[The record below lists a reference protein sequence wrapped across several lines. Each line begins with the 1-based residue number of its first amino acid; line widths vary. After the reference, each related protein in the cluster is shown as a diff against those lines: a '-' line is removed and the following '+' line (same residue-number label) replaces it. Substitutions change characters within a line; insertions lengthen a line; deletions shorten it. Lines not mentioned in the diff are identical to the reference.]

1 MNISF
6 DWLKEYVDIED
17 MTPQELDDL
26 LTFSGLE
33 VDSMEKVE
41 TIKGGLEHVVI
52 AQVLTCEPHPDSDHL
67 HLTTVDV
74 GGERPLNIVCGA
86 PNVAAGQKVVCAQIG
101 TKIYTSDTEYYEI
114 KKGKLRGAVS
124 EGMLC
129 AADELQLGTDHAG
142 IMVLPDDAPVGMPA
156 KEYFHVK
163 DDCLLE
169 VAITANRMDAIS
181 HIGVARDVVA
191 VRNTREG
198 KQLSIKWPE
207 VAECV
212 NASTCKCVS
221 ADASATNTITQSHNN
236 AIRVTVEE
244 PELCPRYTGITLR
257 NVKVGESPE
266 WLQNRLRTVGLR
278 PINNIVD
285 ITNFVMMEVG
295 QPLHAFDADKIGG
308 GHVVVKRLPQG
319 TKFVTLDGV
328 ERTLDARDLMI
339 CCECGNAL
347 SHECV
352 SADAPATNTI
362 TQSSNNTIQAEPMCI
377 AGVFGGQKSG
387 VSMETTN
394 VFLESAFFNPVSIRK
409 TSQRHT
415 LKTDA
420 SYRYERT
427 CDPNITEWALRRAV
441 KLIRELA
448 GGEIC
453 GQMVDLYP
461 KKIERPTV
469 EVNFRRMFDLVGQDI
484 PLEAVRTALTSL
496 DIEIANETA
505 EGMTLR
511 VPTCKADVT
520 RECDIVE
527 EIMRIYGYNNIHI
540 GTTVNSCLSYGKKPD
555 PRKLKN
561 AVSDYLTDNGFS
573 EIMNNSLTKSEYYDD
588 NPDFP
593 ADRCIPIIN
602 PLSKELNVMRQ
613 TLLYSGLEC
622 IARNINYKIHD
633 QKLYEFGKSYCVN
646 ASMCKCVSD
655 DASATDTITQS
666 HNNAITDVTKRFNET
681 EHVSIFLT
689 GNMLP
694 ESWKQ
699 KSPESDFFYLK
710 SYVMT
715 ILQRMRVNM
724 GRVEVVPS
732 QAKYFAEGLDLV
744 LRDNKKVIATLG
756 TLGRETMKKM
766 DIKQPVYYADLNW
779 TLLLKGYPTKEVQYQ
794 EVAKFPEVRR
804 DLALILKKDV
814 TFAAIEQAAM
824 QCEKKLLKSVSLF
837 DVYEGK
843 GIADGFKSYAVSFI
857 LQDKDKTLNDKQI
870 EATMTKIQKTLETQ
884 LGAKVR
890 G

>member
-6 DWLKEYVDIED
+6 DWLKEYVDLGD
-17 MTPQELDDL
+17 MTPEQLDDL

-33 VDSMEKVE
+33 VDSLEKVE
-41 TIKGGLEHVVI
+41 TVKGGLEHVVV

-129 AADELQLGTDHAG
+129 AADELQLGTGHDG

-156 KEYFHVK
+156 KEYFGVK

-191 VRNTREG
+191 VLNTREG
-198 KQLSIKWPE
+198 KQLKIKWPE
-207 VAECV
+207 VAELPETPDNPAAV
-212 NASTCKCVS
+212 
-221 ADASATNTITQSHNN
+221 
-236 AIRVTVEE
+236 RVTVEDA
-244 PELCPRYTGITLR
+244 ELCPRYTGITLR
-257 NVKVGESPE
+257 NVRVGESPE

-278 PINNIVD
+278 PINNVVD
-285 ITNFVMMEVG
+285 VTNFVMMEVG
-295 QPLHAFDADKIGG
+295 QPLHAFDADQITG
-308 GHVVVKRLPQG
+308 GHVIVKTLPQG
-319 TKFVTLDGV
+319 TKFTTLDGV

-339 CCECGNAL
+339 CCEDTQAIKQSGN
-347 SHECV
+347 
-352 SADAPATNTI
+352 
-362 TQSSNNTIQAEPMCI
+362 QSMAEPMCI
-377 AGVFGGQKSG
+377 AGVFGGLKSG
-387 VSMETTN
+387 VTMETKN

-427 CDPNITEWALRRAV
+427 CDPNITPWALRRAV
-441 KLIRELA
+441 QLIREIA

-453 GQMVDLYP
+453 GRMIDVVNSKFRKLNFEVQNSKFIIPL
-461 KKIERPTV
+461 V

-496 DIEIANETA
+496 DIEIVSETT

-527 EIMRIYGYNNIHI
+527 EIMRIYGYNNIHVDER
-540 GTTVNSCLSYGKKPD
+540 VNSCLSYGSKPN
-555 PRKLKN
+555 PRRLQN
-561 AVSDYLTDNGFS
+561 VVGDYLADNGFS
-573 EIMNNSLTKSEYYDD
+573 EIMNNSLSKSAYYAD
-588 NPDFP
+588 NADFP
-593 ADRCIPIIN
+593 ESKCVAILN

-622 IARNINYKIHD
+622 VVRNLNYRILN
-633 QKLYEFGKSYCVN
+633 QKLYEFGRSYQK
-646 ASMCKCVSD
+646 ADLSGQSDVSEL
-655 DASATDTITQS
+655 S
-666 HNNAITDVTKRFNET
+666 VTKKYTET
-681 EHVSIFLT
+681 QHLSLWMT
-689 GNMLP
+689 GEQFS
-694 ESWKQ
+694 ESWKVAHT
-699 KSPESDFFYLK
+699 PTDFFYLK
-710 SYVMT
+710 SYVMN
-715 ILQRMRVNM
+715 ILRRMRVNM
-724 GRVEVVPS
+724 TRLESRPTACRYLS
-732 QAKYFAEGLDLV
+732 QGVDLV
-744 LRDNKKVIATLG
+744 YRDSHKVLLSMGVVDKAL
-756 TLGRETMKKM
+756 LNRM
-766 DIKQPVYYADLNW
+766 DCKQPVFYADIDW
-779 TLLLKGYPTKEVQYQ
+779 DLLLRNYPKKEVTFS
-794 EVAKFPEVRR
+794 EIPRFPEVRR
-804 DLALILKKDV
+804 DLALVVEQTV
-814 TFAAIEQAAM
+814 TFEQIEQVAYAT
-824 QCEKKLLKSVSLF
+824 EKRLLQRVGLF

-843 GIADGFKSYAVSFI
+843 GIAAGMKSYAVSFI

-870 EATMTKIQKTLETQ
+870 EATMAKIQKNLETQ
-884 LGAKVR
+884 LGAKIR

>member
-6 DWLKEYVDIED
+6 DWLKEYVDLGD
-17 MTPQELDDL
+17 MTPEQLDDL

-101 TKIYTSDTEYYEI
+101 TKIYTSNSSAGGPATEYYEI

-198 KQLSIKWPE
+198 KQLKIKWPE
-207 VAECV
+207 VA
-212 NASTCKCVS
+212 
-221 ADASATNTITQSHNN
+221 ADLTPKAAGE
-236 AIRVTVEE
+236 AIKVTVEE
-244 PELCPRYTGITLR
+244 PDLCPRYTGITLR

-285 ITNFVMMEVG
+285 VTNFVMMEVG

-339 CCECGNAL
+339 CDENEG
-347 SHECV
+347 
-352 SADAPATNTI
+352 
-362 TQSSNNTIQAEPMCI
+362 MCI

-448 GGEIC
+448 GGDIC

-461 KKIERPTV
+461 NKIERPTV

-496 DIEIANETA
+496 DIEIVREDA

-573 EIMNNSLTKSEYYDD
+573 EIMNNSLTKSEYYEE

-593 ADRCIPIIN
+593 AERCIPIIN

-633 QKLYEFGKSYCVN
+633 QKLYEFGRSYV
-646 ASMCKCVSD
+646 K
-655 DASATDTITQS
+655 TDEAANQELP
-666 HNNAITDVTKRFNET
+666 VTKRFNET

-689 GNMLP
+689 GNMSP
-694 ESWKQ
+694 ESWKM
-699 KSPESDFFYLK
+699 KPAEADFFYLK
-710 SYVMT
+710 AYVMD
-715 ILQRMRVNM
+715 ILHRMRVNM
-724 GRVEVVPS
+724 GRVEMVPT
-732 QAKYFAEGLDLV
+732 QYKFFAEGLDIV
-744 LRDNKKVIATLG
+744 LKDSKKLLG
-756 TLGRETMKKM
+756 TIGRIGRETLKRM

-779 TLLLKGYPTKEVQYQ
+779 SLLLKGYPTKEVQYQ

-804 DLALILKKDV
+804 DLALILRKDV

-824 QCEKKLLKSVSLF
+824 QCEKKLLKRVSLF

-870 EATMTKIQKTLETQ
+870 ESTMAKIQKTLETQ

>member
-198 KQLSIKWPE
+198 KKLAIKWPE
-207 VAECV
+207 VQ
-212 NASTCKCVS
+212 NNL
-221 ADASATNTITQSHNN
+221 NTPSNQNN
-236 AIRVTVEE
+236 QNPIRVTVED
-244 PELCPRYTGITLR
+244 PDLCPRYTGITLR

-295 QPLHAFDADKIGG
+295 QPLHAFDADQIAG
-308 GHVVVKRLPQG
+308 GHVIVKRLPQG

-339 CCECGNAL
+339 CNEQEG
-347 SHECV
+347 
-352 SADAPATNTI
+352 
-362 TQSSNNTIQAEPMCI
+362 MCI
-377 AGVFGGQKSG
+377 AGVFGGLKSG
-387 VSMETTN
+387 VTMETTN
-394 VFLESAFFNPVSIRK
+394 VFLECAFFNPVSIRK

-441 KLIRELA
+441 KLIQELA

-453 GQMVDLYP
+453 GQMIDIYP
-461 KKIERPTV
+461 NKIERPTV
-469 EVNFRRMFDLVGQDI
+469 EVNFRRMFDLIGQDI

-496 DIEIANETA
+496 DIEIVNETA
-505 EGMTLR
+505 DGMTLR

-527 EIMRIYGYNNIHI
+527 EIMRIYGYNNI
-540 GTTVNSCLSYGKKPD
+540 TFDERLNSCLSYGRKPN
-555 PRKLKN
+555 PAKLRN
-561 AVSDYLTDNGFS
+561 AAADYLTDNGFS
-573 EIMNNSLTKSEYYDD
+573 EIMNNSLTKGEYYED
-588 NPDFP
+588 NADFP
-593 ADRCIPIIN
+593 ADRCVQIIN

-622 IARNINYKIHD
+622 VARNINYRILD
-633 QKLYEFGKSYCVN
+633 QKLYEFGRSYQKN
-646 ASMCKCVSD
+646 SEYSENSD
-655 DASATDTITQS
+655 YSEIP
-666 HNNAITDVTKRFNET
+666 VTKRFNET
-681 EHVSIFLT
+681 EHVSIFIT
-689 GNMLP
+689 GNMTP
-694 ESWKQ
+694 ESWKM
-699 KSPESDFFYLK
+699 KPAEVDFYYLK

-715 ILQRMRVNM
+715 LLQRMRVNM
-724 GRVEVVPS
+724 GRVEMVPT
-732 QAKYFAEGLDLV
+732 QYKFFAEGLDIIQ
-744 LRDNKKVIATLG
+744 RDSKKLLG
-756 TLGRETMKKM
+756 TLGRIGRETLKKM
-766 DIKQPVYYADLNW
+766 DIKQPVFYADLNW
-779 TLLLKGYPTKEVQYQ
+779 TLLLKQYPTKEVLYQ

-804 DLALILKKDV
+804 DLALVLRKDV
-814 TFAAIEQAAM
+814 TFAQVEQAAL

-843 GIADGFKSYAVSFI
+843 GITEGFKSYAVSFI

-870 EATMTKIQKTLETQ
+870 ESTMVKIQKTLETQ
-884 LGAKVR
+884 LGAKIR

>member
-198 KQLSIKWPE
+198 KNLAIKWPE
-207 VAECV
+207 VESGEWKV
-212 NASTCKCVS
+212 ESDK
-221 ADASATNTITQSHNN
+221 

-285 ITNFVMMEVG
+285 VTNFVMMEVG

-339 CCECGNAL
+339 CDENEG
-347 SHECV
+347 
-352 SADAPATNTI
+352 I
-362 TQSSNNTIQAEPMCI
+362 CI

-448 GGEIC
+448 GGDIC

-496 DIEIANETA
+496 DIEIVRETA
-505 EGMTLR
+505 EGMTLK

-573 EIMNNSLTKSEYYDD
+573 EIMNNSLTKSEYYDECYGVGSAD

-633 QKLYEFGKSYCVN
+633 QKLYEFGRSYV
-646 ASMCKCVSD
+646 K
-655 DASATDTITQS
+655 TDEAANQELP
-666 HNNAITDVTKRFNET
+666 VTKRFNET

-689 GNMLP
+689 GNMTP
-694 ESWKQ
+694 ESWKM
-699 KSPESDFFYLK
+699 KPAEADVFYLK
-710 SYVMT
+710 AYVID
-715 ILQRMRVNM
+715 ILHRMRVNM
-724 GRVEVVPS
+724 GRVEMVPT
-732 QAKYFAEGLDLV
+732 QYKFFAEGLDIV
-744 LRDNKKVIATLG
+744 LKDSKKLLG
-756 TLGRETMKKM
+756 TIGRIGRETLKRM

-779 TLLLKGYPTKEVQYQ
+779 TLLLKQYPTKEVLYQ

-824 QCEKKLLKSVSLF
+824 QCEKKLLKRVSLF

-870 EATMTKIQKTLETQ
+870 EATMAKIQKTLETQ
-884 LGAKVR
+884 LGAKIR

>member
-52 AQVLTCEPHPDSDHL
+52 ARVLTCEPHPDSDHL
-67 HLTTVDV
+67 HLTIVDV

-101 TKIYTSDTEYYEI
+101 TKIYTSNSSAGGPATEYYEI

-129 AADELQLGTDHAG
+129 AADELQLGSDHAG

-198 KQLSIKWPE
+198 KQMKIKWPE
-207 VAECV
+207 VA
-212 NASTCKCVS
+212 
-221 ADASATNTITQSHNN
+221 ADLTPKAAGEPIK
-236 AIRVTVEE
+236 VTVEE
-244 PELCPRYTGITLR
+244 PDLCPRYTGITLR

-278 PINNIVD
+278 PINNVVD
-285 ITNFVMMEVG
+285 VTNFVMMEVG

-328 ERTLDARDLMI
+328 ERTLDARDLLI
-339 CCECGNAL
+339 CNEKEG
-347 SHECV
+347 
-352 SADAPATNTI
+352 
-362 TQSSNNTIQAEPMCI
+362 MCI
-377 AGVFGGQKSG
+377 AGVFGGLKSG
-387 VSMETTN
+387 TTMETKN

-448 GGEIC
+448 GGDIC

-461 KKIERPTV
+461 NKIERPTV

-484 PLEAVRTALTSL
+484 PMEAVRTALTSL
-496 DIEIANETA
+496 DIEIVREDA

-573 EIMNNSLTKSEYYDD
+573 EIMNNSLTKSEYYDE
-588 NPDFP
+588 NADFP

-633 QKLYEFGKSYCVN
+633 QKLYEFGRSYV
-646 ASMCKCVSD
+646 K
-655 DASATDTITQS
+655 TDEAANQELP
-666 HNNAITDVTKRFNET
+666 VTKRFNET

-689 GNMLP
+689 GNMTP
-694 ESWKQ
+694 ESWKM
-699 KSPESDFFYLK
+699 KPAEADFFYLK
-710 SYVMT
+710 AYVMD
-715 ILQRMRVNM
+715 ILHRMRVNM
-724 GRVEVVPS
+724 GRVEMVPT
-732 QAKYFAEGLDLV
+732 QYKFFAEGLDIV
-744 LRDNKKVIATLG
+744 LKDSKKLLG
-756 TLGRETMKKM
+756 TIGRIGRETLKKM
-766 DIKQPVYYADLNW
+766 DIKQPVFYADLNW
-779 TLLLKGYPTKEVQYQ
+779 TLLLKGYPTKEVLYQ

-804 DLALILKKDV
+804 DLALILRKDV

-824 QCEKKLLKSVSLF
+824 QCEKKLLKRVSLF

-870 EATMTKIQKTLETQ
+870 EATMAKIQKTLETQ

>member
-6 DWLKEYVDIED
+6 DWLKQYVDIEG

-33 VDSMEKVE
+33 VDSKEKVE

-74 GGERPLNIVCGA
+74 GTGTPLNIVCGA

-142 IMVLPDDAPVGMPA
+142 IMVLPDDAPVGMSA
-156 KEYFHVK
+156 KEYFHVQ
-163 DDCLLE
+163 DDWLFE

-207 VAECV
+207 VCDCL
-212 NASTCKCVS
+212 NASMSDCMS
-221 ADASATNTITQSHNN
+221 ADASNTQTIKQSNN
-236 AIRVTVEE
+236 QAIKVTVKDAN
-244 PELCPRYTGITLR
+244 LCPRYTGITLR

-278 PINNIVD
+278 PINNVVD
-285 ITNFVMMEVG
+285 VTNFVMMEVG
-295 QPLHAFDADKIGG
+295 QPLHAFDADQITG
-308 GHVVVKRLPQG
+308 GHVIVKTLPQG

-339 CCECGNAL
+339 CNEEEG
-347 SHECV
+347 
-352 SADAPATNTI
+352 
-362 TQSSNNTIQAEPMCI
+362 MCI
-377 AGVFGGQKSG
+377 AGVFGGLKSG
-387 VSMETTN
+387 TTMETKN

-427 CDPNITEWALRRAV
+427 CDPNITVWALKRAV
-441 KLIRELA
+441 KLIQELA

-461 KKIERPTV
+461 KPIERPTV
-469 EVNFRRMFDLVGQDI
+469 EVNFRRMFDLIGQDI

-496 DIEIANETA
+496 DIEIVSETA
-505 EGMTLR
+505 EGMILK

-527 EIMRIYGYNNIHI
+527 EIMRIYGYNNIHFDERL
-540 GTTVNSCLSYGKKPD
+540 NSCLSYGKKPD

-588 NPDFP
+588 NADFDP
-593 ADRCIPIIN
+593 KRNVVILN

-622 IARNINYKIHD
+622 IARNLNYKIKD
-633 QKLYEFGKSYCVN
+633 QKLYEFGRSYCLNVLMPECLS
-646 ASMCKCVSD
+646 A
-655 DASATDTITQS
+655 DATNTQTIKQS
-666 HNNAITDVTKRFNET
+666 NNQAIVDVTKKYAET
-681 EHVSIFLT
+681 QHVSLFMT
-689 GNMLP
+689 GDLMP

-699 KSPESDFFYLK
+699 KSPEADFYYLK
-710 SYVMT
+710 AYVGN
-715 ILQRMRVNM
+715 ILSRMRVNM
-724 GRVEVVPS
+724 GRVEMVPT
-732 QAKYFAEGLDLV
+732 QYKFFAEGLDIV
-744 LRDNKKVIATLG
+744 QRDSKKLLG
-756 TLGRETMKKM
+756 TIGRIGRETLKKM

-779 TLLLKGYPTKEVQYQ
+779 TLLLKQYPTKEVLYQ

-804 DLALILKKDV
+804 DLALILRKDV
-814 TFAAIEQAAM
+814 TFAQVEQAAM
-824 QCEKKLLKSVSLF
+824 QCEKKLLKRVSLF

-870 EATMTKIQKTLETQ
+870 ESTMAKIQKTLETQ
-884 LGAKVR
+884 LGAKIR

>member
-198 KQLSIKWPE
+198 KQLKIKWPE
-207 VAECV
+207 VSECV

-221 ADASATNTITQSHNN
+221 ADAPATNTITQSHNN

-244 PELCPRYTGITLR
+244 PDLCPRYTGITLR

-278 PINNIVD
+278 PINNVVD
-285 ITNFVMMEVG
+285 VTNFVMMEVG
-295 QPLHAFDADKIGG
+295 QPLHAFDADQIAG
-308 GHVVVKRLPQG
+308 GHVIVKHLPQG

-339 CCECGNAL
+339 CNEKEG
-347 SHECV
+347 
-352 SADAPATNTI
+352 
-362 TQSSNNTIQAEPMCI
+362 MCI
-377 AGVFGGQKSG
+377 AGVFGGLKSG
-387 VSMETTN
+387 TTMETKN

-441 KLIRELA
+441 KLIQELA

-461 KKIERPTV
+461 KPIEKPVV

-496 DIEIANETA
+496 DIEIVNETA
-505 EGMTLR
+505 EGMALK
-511 VPTCKADVT
+511 VPTCKADVY

-540 GTTVNSCLSYGKKPD
+540 GETVNSCLSYGKKPD

-622 IARNINYKIHD
+622 IARNINFRILD
-633 QKLYEFGKSYCVN
+633 QKLYEFGHSYQKALTEKN
-646 ASMCKCVSD
+646 ESPEIRIDSD
-655 DASATDTITQS
+655 DSVRDLP
-666 HNNAITDVTKRFNET
+666 VTKRFNET
-681 EHVSIFLT
+681 EHVSIFMT
-689 GNMLP
+689 GNMTP
-694 ESWKQ
+694 ESWKM
-699 KSPESDFFYLK
+699 KPSETDFFYLK
-710 SYVMT
+710 AYVMD
-715 ILQRMRVNM
+715 ILHRMRVNM
-724 GRVEVVPS
+724 GRVEMVPT
-732 QAKYFAEGLDLV
+732 QYKFFAEGLDIV
-744 LRDNKKVIATLG
+744 QRDSKKLLG
-756 TLGRETMKKM
+756 TIGRIGRETLKRM

-779 TLLLKGYPTKEVQYQ
+779 TLLLKQYPTKEVLYQ

-804 DLALILKKDV
+804 DLALILRKDV
-814 TFAAIEQAAM
+814 TFAQVEQAAL
-824 QCEKKLLKSVSLF
+824 QCEKKLLKSVNLF

-857 LQDKDKTLNDKQI
+857 LQDKDKTLADKQI
-870 EATMTKIQKTLETQ
+870 EATMSKIQKTLETQ
-884 LGAKVR
+884 LGAKIR

>member
-207 VAECV
+207 APELPELP
-212 NASTCKCVS
+212 NSPE
-221 ADASATNTITQSHNN
+221 
-236 AIRVTVEE
+236 AIKVTVDE

-285 ITNFVMMEVG
+285 VTNFVMMEVG

-339 CCECGNAL
+339 CDENEG
-347 SHECV
+347 
-352 SADAPATNTI
+352 
-362 TQSSNNTIQAEPMCI
+362 MCI

-387 VSMETTN
+387 TTMETKN

-448 GGEIC
+448 GGDIC

-461 KKIERPTV
+461 NKIERPTV

-496 DIEIANETA
+496 DIEIVNETA
-505 EGMTLR
+505 EGMTLK

-573 EIMNNSLTKSEYYDD
+573 EIMNNSLTKSEYYDE

-633 QKLYEFGKSYCVN
+633 QKLYEFGRSYV
-646 ASMCKCVSD
+646 K
-655 DASATDTITQS
+655 TDEAANQELP
-666 HNNAITDVTKRFNET
+666 VTKRFNET

-689 GNMLP
+689 GNMTP
-694 ESWKQ
+694 ESWKM
-699 KSPESDFFYLK
+699 KPAEADFFYLK
-710 SYVMT
+710 AYVMD
-715 ILQRMRVNM
+715 ILHRMRVNM
-724 GRVEVVPS
+724 GRVEMVPT
-732 QAKYFAEGLDLV
+732 QYKFFAEGLDIV
-744 LRDNKKVIATLG
+744 QKDSKKLLG
-756 TLGRETMKKM
+756 TIGRIGRETLKRM

-824 QCEKKLLKSVSLF
+824 QCEKKLLKRVSLF

-843 GIADGFKSYAVSFI
+843 GIAEGFKSYAVSFI

-870 EATMTKIQKTLETQ
+870 EATMAKIQKTLETQ

>member
-198 KQLSIKWPE
+198 KQLKIKWPE
-207 VAECV
+207 VATELQP
-212 NASTCKCVS
+212 T
-221 ADASATNTITQSHNN
+221 ATGEPIK
-236 AIRVTVEE
+236 VTVEE
-244 PELCPRYTGITLR
+244 PDLCPRYTGITLR

-278 PINNIVD
+278 PINNVVD
-285 ITNFVMMEVG
+285 VTNFVMMEVG
-295 QPLHAFDADKIGG
+295 QPLHAFDADKIEG
-308 GHVVVKRLPQG
+308 GHVIVKRLPQG

-339 CCECGNAL
+339 CNENEG
-347 SHECV
+347 
-352 SADAPATNTI
+352 
-362 TQSSNNTIQAEPMCI
+362 MCI
-377 AGVFGGQKSG
+377 AGVFGGLKSG
-387 VSMETTN
+387 TTMETKN

-441 KLIRELA
+441 KLIQELA

-453 GQMVDLYP
+453 GQMVDIYP
-461 KKIERPTV
+461 KPIEKPVV

-496 DIEIANETA
+496 DIEIVNETA
-505 EGMTLR
+505 EGMTLK
-511 VPTCKADVT
+511 VPTCKADVY

-540 GTTVNSCLSYGKKPD
+540 GETVNSCLSYGKKPD

-573 EIMNNSLTKSEYYDD
+573 EIMNNSLTKSEYYEE

-622 IARNINYKIHD
+622 IARNINFRILD
-633 QKLYEFGKSYCVN
+633 QKLYEFGHSYQK
-646 ASMCKCVSD
+646 ALTEKTESPEIRIDSD
-655 DASATDTITQS
+655 DSVRDLP
-666 HNNAITDVTKRFNET
+666 VTKRFNET
-681 EHVSIFLT
+681 EHVSIFMT
-689 GNMLP
+689 GNMTP
-694 ESWKQ
+694 ESWKM
-699 KSPESDFFYLK
+699 KSAETDFFYLK
-710 SYVMT
+710 AYVMD
-715 ILQRMRVNM
+715 ILHRMRVNM
-724 GRVEVVPS
+724 GRVEMVPT
-732 QAKYFAEGLDLV
+732 QYKFFAEGLDIIQ
-744 LRDNKKVIATLG
+744 RDSKKLLG
-756 TLGRETMKKM
+756 TVGRIGRETLKKM

-779 TLLLKGYPTKEVQYQ
+779 TLLLKQYPTKEVLYQ

-804 DLALILKKDV
+804 DLALILRKDV
-814 TFAAIEQAAM
+814 TFAQVEQAAL
-824 QCEKKLLKSVSLF
+824 QCEKKLLKSVNLF

-857 LQDKDKTLNDKQI
+857 LQDKDKTLADKQI
-870 EATMTKIQKTLETQ
+870 EATMSKIQKTLETQ
-884 LGAKVR
+884 LGAKIR

>member
-163 DDCLLE
+163 DDYLLE

-198 KQLSIKWPE
+198 KQLKIKWPE
-207 VAECV
+207 VQNNL
-212 NASTCKCVS
+212 NAPSNQN
-221 ADASATNTITQSHNN
+221 AQN
-236 AIRVTVEE
+236 AIRVTVED
-244 PELCPRYTGITLR
+244 PDLCPRYTGITLR

-266 WLQNRLRTVGLR
+266 WLQNRLRSVGLR
-278 PINNIVD
+278 PINNVVD
-285 ITNFVMMEVG
+285 VTNFVMMEVG
-295 QPLHAFDADKIGG
+295 QPLHAFDADQIAG
-308 GHVVVKRLPQG
+308 GHVIVKRLPQG

-339 CCECGNAL
+339 CCECGN
-347 SHECV
+347 SGMCECG
-352 SADAPATNTI
+352 SQTNELTNSQI
-362 TQSSNNTIQAEPMCI
+362 NTLAEPMCI
-377 AGVFGGQKSG
+377 AGVFGGLKSG
-387 VSMETTN
+387 TTMETKN

-441 KLIRELA
+441 KLIQELA

-461 KKIERPTV
+461 KPIERPTV

-484 PLEAVRTALTSL
+484 PLESVRTALTSL
-496 DIEIANETA
+496 DIEIVSETA
-505 EGMTLR
+505 EGMTLK

-540 GTTVNSCLSYGKKPD
+540 GETVNSCLSYGKKPD

-573 EIMNNSLTKSEYYDD
+573 EIMNNSLTKSEYYED

-622 IARNINYKIHD
+622 IARNINFRILD
-633 QKLYEFGKSYCVN
+633 QKLYEFGHTYQKSD
-646 ASMCKCVSD
+646 VSD
-655 DASATDTITQS
+655 QS
-666 HNNAITDVTKRFNET
+666 DVSDLPVTKRFNET
-681 EHVSIFLT
+681 EHVSIFMT
-689 GNMLP
+689 GNMTP
-694 ESWKQ
+694 ESWKM
-699 KSPESDFFYLK
+699 KPAETDFFYLK
-710 SYVMT
+710 AYVMD
-715 ILQRMRVNM
+715 ILHRMRVNM
-724 GRVEVVPS
+724 GRVEMVPT
-732 QAKYFAEGLDLV
+732 QYKFFAEGLDIIQ
-744 LRDNKKVIATLG
+744 RDSKKLLG
-756 TLGRETMKKM
+756 TIGRIGRETLKKM

-779 TLLLKGYPTKEVQYQ
+779 TLLLKQYPTKEVLYQ

-804 DLALILKKDV
+804 DLALILRKNV
-814 TFAAIEQAAM
+814 TFAQVEQAAL
-824 QCEKKLLKSVSLF
+824 QCEKKLLKRVSLF

-857 LQDKDKTLNDKQI
+857 LQDKDKTLADKQI
-870 EATMTKIQKTLETQ
+870 EATMSKIQKTLETQ
-884 LGAKVR
+884 LGAKIR

>member
-156 KEYFHVK
+156 KDYFLVK

-198 KQLSIKWPE
+198 KQLKIKWPE
-207 VAECV
+207 VANFNDECGMM
-212 NASTCKCVS
+212 NEELNGAAANSS
-221 ADASATNTITQSHNN
+221 FNTPHSSLPIK
-236 AIRVTVEE
+236 VTVED
-244 PELCPRYTGITLR
+244 PDLCPRYTGITLR
-257 NVKVGESPE
+257 GVKVAESPE

-278 PINNIVD
+278 PINNVVD
-285 ITNFVMMEVG
+285 VTNFVMMEVG
-295 QPLHAFDADKIGG
+295 QPLHAFDADQIAG
-308 GHVVVKRLPQG
+308 GHVIVKRLPQG

-339 CCECGNAL
+339 CNENEG
-347 SHECV
+347 
-352 SADAPATNTI
+352 
-362 TQSSNNTIQAEPMCI
+362 MCI
-377 AGVFGGQKSG
+377 AGVFGGLKSG
-387 VSMETTN
+387 TTMETKN

-441 KLIRELA
+441 KLIQELA

-461 KKIERPTV
+461 KPIEKPVV

-496 DIEIANETA
+496 DIEIVNETA
-505 EGMTLR
+505 EGMTLK
-511 VPTCKADVT
+511 VPTCKADVY

-540 GTTVNSCLSYGKKPD
+540 GDTVNSCLSYGKKPD
-555 PRKLKN
+555 PLKLKN

-573 EIMNNSLTKSEYYDD
+573 EIMNNSLTKSEYYDE

-622 IARNINYKIHD
+622 IARNINFRILD
-633 QKLYEFGKSYCVN
+633 QKLYEYGRSYVKADLKDLN
-646 ASMCKCVSD
+646 
-655 DASATDTITQS
+655 DTKDL
-666 HNNAITDVTKRFNET
+666 NDLPVTKRFNET
-681 EHVSIFLT
+681 EHVSIFMT
-689 GNMLP
+689 GNMTP
-694 ESWKQ
+694 ESWKM
-699 KSPESDFFYLK
+699 KPAETDFFYLK
-710 SYVMT
+710 AYVMD
-715 ILQRMRVNM
+715 ILHRMRVNM
-724 GRVEVVPS
+724 GRVEMVPT
-732 QAKYFAEGLDLV
+732 QYKFFAEGLDIV
-744 LRDNKKVIATLG
+744 QRDSKKLLG
-756 TLGRETMKKM
+756 TIGRIGRETLKKM

-779 TLLLKGYPTKEVQYQ
+779 TLLLKQYPTKEVQYQ

-804 DLALILKKDV
+804 DLALILRKDV
-814 TFAAIEQAAM
+814 TFAQVEQAAQ
-824 QCEKKLLKSVSLF
+824 QCEKKLLKSVNLF

-843 GIADGFKSYAVSFI
+843 GITEGFKSYAVSFI

-870 EATMTKIQKTLETQ
+870 ESTMAKIQKTLETQ
-884 LGAKVR
+884 LGAKIR

>member
-6 DWLKEYVDIED
+6 DWLKEYVDLGD
-17 MTPQELDDL
+17 MTPEQLDDL

-198 KQLSIKWPE
+198 KKLAIKWPE
-207 VAECV
+207 VE
-212 NASTCKCVS
+212 SGEWKKES
-221 ADASATNTITQSHNN
+221 DKQIK
-236 AIRVTVEE
+236 VTVEE
-244 PELCPRYTGITLR
+244 PDLCPRYTGITLR

-285 ITNFVMMEVG
+285 VTNFVMMEVG

-339 CCECGNAL
+339 CDENEG
-347 SHECV
+347 
-352 SADAPATNTI
+352 
-362 TQSSNNTIQAEPMCI
+362 MCI

-461 KKIERPTV
+461 NKIERPTV

-496 DIEIANETA
+496 DIEIVNETA

-573 EIMNNSLTKSEYYDD
+573 EIMNNSLTKSEYYEE

-633 QKLYEFGKSYCVN
+633 QKLYEFGHSYV
-646 ASMCKCVSD
+646 K
-655 DASATDTITQS
+655 TDEAANQELP
-666 HNNAITDVTKRFNET
+666 VTKRFNET

-689 GNMLP
+689 GNMTP
-694 ESWKQ
+694 ESWKM
-699 KSPESDFFYLK
+699 KPAETDFFYLK
-710 SYVMT
+710 AYVMD
-715 ILQRMRVNM
+715 ILHRMRVNM
-724 GRVEVVPS
+724 GRVEMVPT
-732 QAKYFAEGLDLV
+732 QYKFFAEGLDIV
-744 LRDNKKVIATLG
+744 LKDSKKLLG
-756 TLGRETMKKM
+756 TIGRIGRETLKRM

-824 QCEKKLLKSVSLF
+824 QCEKKLLKRVSLF

-870 EATMTKIQKTLETQ
+870 ESTMAKIQKTLETQ

>member
-198 KQLSIKWPE
+198 KNLAIRWPE
-207 VAECV
+207 VDRGEWKEE
-212 NASTCKCVS
+212 SDK
-221 ADASATNTITQSHNN
+221 

-285 ITNFVMMEVG
+285 VTNFVMMEVG
-295 QPLHAFDADKIGG
+295 QPLHAFDADKISG

-328 ERTLDARDLMI
+328 ERSLDARDLMI
-339 CCECGNAL
+339 CDENEG
-347 SHECV
+347 
-352 SADAPATNTI
+352 
-362 TQSSNNTIQAEPMCI
+362 MCI

-448 GGEIC
+448 GGDIC

-461 KKIERPTV
+461 NKIERPTV

-496 DIEIANETA
+496 DIEIVREDA
-505 EGMTLR
+505 EGMTLK

-573 EIMNNSLTKSEYYDD
+573 EIMNNSLTKSEYYDE

-633 QKLYEFGKSYCVN
+633 QKLYEYGRSYV
-646 ASMCKCVSD
+646 K
-655 DASATDTITQS
+655 TDEAANQELP
-666 HNNAITDVTKRFNET
+666 VTKRFNET

-689 GNMLP
+689 GNMTP
-694 ESWKQ
+694 ESWKM
-699 KSPESDFFYLK
+699 KPAETDFFYLK
-710 SYVMT
+710 AYVMD
-715 ILQRMRVNM
+715 ILHRMRVNM
-724 GRVEVVPS
+724 GRVEMVPT
-732 QAKYFAEGLDLV
+732 QYKFFAEGLDIIQ
-744 LRDNKKVIATLG
+744 RDSKKLLG
-756 TLGRETMKKM
+756 TLGRIGRETLKKM
-766 DIKQPVYYADLNW
+766 DIKQPVFYADLNW
-779 TLLLKGYPTKEVQYQ
+779 TLLLKEYPTKEVLYQ

-824 QCEKKLLKSVSLF
+824 QCEKKLLKRVSLF

-843 GIADGFKSYAVSFI
+843 GIAEGFKSYAVSFI

-870 EATMTKIQKTLETQ
+870 ETTMAKIQKTLETQ

>member
-198 KQLSIKWPE
+198 KQLKIKWPE
-207 VAECV
+207 VANFNAECGMR
-212 NASTCKCVS
+212 NEELNDT
-221 ADASATNTITQSHNN
+221 ATNSSFNTPHSSLP
-236 AIRVTVEE
+236 IRVTVEE

-285 ITNFVMMEVG
+285 VTNFVMMEVG

-339 CCECGNAL
+339 CDENEG
-347 SHECV
+347 
-352 SADAPATNTI
+352 
-362 TQSSNNTIQAEPMCI
+362 MCI
-377 AGVFGGQKSG
+377 AGVFGGLKSG
-387 VSMETTN
+387 TTMETKN

-441 KLIRELA
+441 KLIQELA

-461 KKIERPTV
+461 KPIECPTV

-484 PLEAVRTALTSL
+484 PLEAVRTALSSL
-496 DIEIANETA
+496 DIEIVNETA

-633 QKLYEFGKSYCVN
+633 QKLYEFGRSYV
-646 ASMCKCVSD
+646 K
-655 DASATDTITQS
+655 TDEAANQELP
-666 HNNAITDVTKRFNET
+666 VTKRFNET

-689 GNMLP
+689 GNMTP
-694 ESWKQ
+694 ESWKM
-699 KSPESDFFYLK
+699 KPAETDVFYIK
-710 SYVMT
+710 AYVMD
-715 ILQRMRVNM
+715 ILHRMRVNM
-724 GRVEVVPS
+724 GRVEMVPT
-732 QAKYFAEGLDLV
+732 QYKFFAEGLDIV
-744 LRDNKKVIATLG
+744 LKDSKKLLG
-756 TLGRETMKKM
+756 TIGRIGRETLKRM

-824 QCEKKLLKSVSLF
+824 QCEKKLLKRVSLF

-843 GIADGFKSYAVSFI
+843 GIAEGFKSYAVSFI

-870 EATMTKIQKTLETQ
+870 EATMAKIQKTLETQ

>member
-207 VAECV
+207 APELPEFPD
-212 NASTCKCVS
+212 SPE
-221 ADASATNTITQSHNN
+221 
-236 AIRVTVEE
+236 AIKVTVEE

-278 PINNIVD
+278 PINNVVD
-285 ITNFVMMEVG
+285 VTNFVMMEVG

-339 CCECGNAL
+339 CDENEG
-347 SHECV
+347 
-352 SADAPATNTI
+352 
-362 TQSSNNTIQAEPMCI
+362 MCI

-448 GGEIC
+448 GGDIC

-496 DIEIANETA
+496 DIEIVREDA
-505 EGMTLR
+505 EGMTLK

-573 EIMNNSLTKSEYYDD
+573 EIMNNSLTKSEYYDE

-633 QKLYEFGKSYCVN
+633 QKLYEFGRSYV
-646 ASMCKCVSD
+646 K
-655 DASATDTITQS
+655 TDEAANQELP
-666 HNNAITDVTKRFNET
+666 VTKRFNET

-689 GNMLP
+689 GNMTP
-694 ESWKQ
+694 ESWKM
-699 KSPESDFFYLK
+699 KPAEADFFYLK
-710 SYVMT
+710 AYVMD
-715 ILQRMRVNM
+715 IMHRMRVNM
-724 GRVEVVPS
+724 GRVEMVPT
-732 QAKYFAEGLDLV
+732 QYKFFAEGLDIV
-744 LRDNKKVIATLG
+744 LKDSKKLLG
-756 TLGRETMKKM
+756 TIGRIGRETLKRM

-824 QCEKKLLKSVSLF
+824 QCEKKLLKRVSLF

-870 EATMTKIQKTLETQ
+870 ESTMAKIQKTLETQ

>member
-207 VAECV
+207 APELPELPD
-212 NASTCKCVS
+212 SPE
-221 ADASATNTITQSHNN
+221 

-285 ITNFVMMEVG
+285 VTNFVMMEVG

-339 CCECGNAL
+339 CDENEG
-347 SHECV
+347 
-352 SADAPATNTI
+352 
-362 TQSSNNTIQAEPMCI
+362 MCI

-448 GGEIC
+448 GGDIC

-461 KKIERPTV
+461 NKIERPTV

-496 DIEIANETA
+496 DIEIVREDA
-505 EGMTLR
+505 EGMTLK

-527 EIMRIYGYNNIHI
+527 EILRIYGYNNIHI
-540 GTTVNSCLSYGKKPD
+540 SETVNSCLSYGKKPD

-561 AVSDYLTDNGFS
+561 AVSDYPPCRR
-573 EIMNNSLTKSEYYDD
+573 NSTSC
-588 NPDFP
+588 
-593 ADRCIPIIN
+593 ARRCSTAAWSASRVTLIIRYTTR
-602 PLSKELNVMRQ
+602 SS
-613 TLLYSGLEC
+613 TS
-622 IARNINYKIHD
+622 
-633 QKLYEFGKSYCVN
+633 
-646 ASMCKCVSD
+646 
-655 DASATDTITQS
+655 SA
-666 HNNAITDVTKRFNET
+666 A
-681 EHVSIFLT
+681 
-689 GNMLP
+689 
-694 ESWKQ
+694 
-699 KSPESDFFYLK
+699 
-710 SYVMT
+710 
-715 ILQRMRVNM
+715 
-724 GRVEVVPS
+724 
-732 QAKYFAEGLDLV
+732 
-744 LRDNKKVIATLG
+744 AT
-756 TLGRETMKKM
+756 
-766 DIKQPVYYADLNW
+766 
-779 TLLLKGYPTKEVQYQ
+779 
-794 EVAKFPEVRR
+794 
-804 DLALILKKDV
+804 
-814 TFAAIEQAAM
+814 
-824 QCEKKLLKSVSLF
+824 
-837 DVYEGK
+837 
-843 GIADGFKSYAVSFI
+843 
-857 LQDKDKTLNDKQI
+857 
-870 EATMTKIQKTLETQ
+870 
-884 LGAKVR
+884 
-890 G
+890 

>member
-17 MTPQELDDL
+17 MTPQQLDDL

-198 KQLSIKWPE
+198 KNLAIKWPE
-207 VAECV
+207 VESGEWKV
-212 NASTCKCVS
+212 ESDK
-221 ADASATNTITQSHNN
+221 

-285 ITNFVMMEVG
+285 VTNFVMMEVG

-339 CCECGNAL
+339 CDENEG
-347 SHECV
+347 
-352 SADAPATNTI
+352 
-362 TQSSNNTIQAEPMCI
+362 MCI

-441 KLIRELA
+441 KLIQELA

-461 KKIERPTV
+461 KPIEKPVV

-496 DIEIANETA
+496 DIEIVNETA
-505 EGMTLR
+505 EGMTLK
-511 VPTCKADVT
+511 VPTCKADVY

-540 GTTVNSCLSYGKKPD
+540 GETVNSCLSYGKKPD
-555 PRKLKN
+555 PLKLKN

-573 EIMNNSLTKSEYYDD
+573 EIMNNSLTKSEYYDE

-633 QKLYEFGKSYCVN
+633 QKLYEFGRSYV
-646 ASMCKCVSD
+646 K
-655 DASATDTITQS
+655 TDEAANQEQP
-666 HNNAITDVTKRFNET
+666 VTKRFNET

-689 GNMLP
+689 GNMTP
-694 ESWKQ
+694 ESWKM
-699 KSPESDFFYLK
+699 KPAEADVFYLK
-710 SYVMT
+710 AYVMD
-715 ILQRMRVNM
+715 ILHRMRVNM
-724 GRVEVVPS
+724 GRVEMVPT
-732 QAKYFAEGLDLV
+732 QYRFFAEGLDIIQ
-744 LRDNKKVIATLG
+744 RDSKKLLG
-756 TLGRETMKKM
+756 TIGRIGRETLKRM

-824 QCEKKLLKSVSLF
+824 QCEKKLLKRVSLF

-870 EATMTKIQKTLETQ
+870 EATMAKIQKTLETQ
-884 LGAKVR
+884 LGAKIR

>member
-198 KQLSIKWPE
+198 KQLKIKWPE
-207 VAECV
+207 VATDLTPKAAGEPV
-212 NASTCKCVS
+212 K
-221 ADASATNTITQSHNN
+221 
-236 AIRVTVEE
+236 VTVEE

-285 ITNFVMMEVG
+285 VTNFVMMEVG

-339 CCECGNAL
+339 CDENEG
-347 SHECV
+347 
-352 SADAPATNTI
+352 
-362 TQSSNNTIQAEPMCI
+362 MCI

-448 GGEIC
+448 GGDIC

-461 KKIERPTV
+461 NKIERPTV

-496 DIEIANETA
+496 DIEIVREDA
-505 EGMTLR
+505 EGMTLK

-555 PRKLKN
+555 PRKLRN

-573 EIMNNSLTKSEYYDD
+573 EIMNNSLTKSEYYDE

-633 QKLYEFGKSYCVN
+633 QKLYEFGRSYV
-646 ASMCKCVSD
+646 K
-655 DASATDTITQS
+655 TDEAANQELP
-666 HNNAITDVTKRFNET
+666 VTKRFNET

-689 GNMLP
+689 GNMTP

-724 GRVEVVPS
+724 GRVEMVPT
-732 QAKYFAEGLDLV
+732 QYKFFAEGLDIV
-744 LRDNKKVIATLG
+744 LKDSKKLLG
-756 TLGRETMKKM
+756 TIGCIGRETLKRM
-766 DIKQPVYYADLNW
+766 DIKQPVFYADLNW

-824 QCEKKLLKSVSLF
+824 QCEKKLLKRVSLF

-870 EATMTKIQKTLETQ
+870 ESTMAKIQKTLETQ

>member
-6 DWLKEYVDIED
+6 DWLKQYVDLEGV
-17 MTPQELDDL
+17 TPQELDDL

-33 VDSMEKVE
+33 VDSKEKVE

-74 GGERPLNIVCGA
+74 GTGTPLNIVCGA

-156 KEYFHVK
+156 KEYFNVK
-163 DDCLLE
+163 DDYLFE

-207 VAECV
+207 VADLAAQPQATV
-212 NASTCKCVS
+212 DGAST
-221 ADASATNTITQSHNN
+221 
-236 AIRVTVEE
+236 AIKVTVEDAN
-244 PELCPRYTGITLR
+244 LCPRYTGITLR
-257 NVKVGESPE
+257 NVRVGESPE

-278 PINNIVD
+278 PINNVVD
-285 ITNFVMMEVG
+285 VTNFVMMEVG
-295 QPLHAFDADKIGG
+295 QPLHAFDADQITG
-308 GHVVVKRLPQG
+308 GHVIVKTLPQG

-339 CCECGNAL
+339 CCECGNSGMCECGSQTNEL
-347 SHECV
+347 TNSHI
-352 SADAPATNTI
+352 NTL
-362 TQSSNNTIQAEPMCI
+362 AEPMCI
-377 AGVFGGQKSG
+377 AGVFGGLKSG
-387 VSMETTN
+387 TTMETKN

-427 CDPNITEWALRRAV
+427 CDPNITVWALRRAV
-441 KLIRELA
+441 KLIQELA

-453 GQMVDLYP
+453 GEMVDIYP
-461 KKIERPTV
+461 TPIERPTV
-469 EVNFRRMFDLVGQDI
+469 EVNFRRMFDLIGQDI
-484 PLEAVRTALTSL
+484 PMEAVRTALTSL
-496 DIEIANETA
+496 DIEIVSETA
-505 EGMTLR
+505 EGMTLK

-540 GTTVNSCLSYGKKPD
+540 GETLNSCLSYGKKPD

-573 EIMNNSLTKSEYYDD
+573 EIMNNSLTKSEYYDE
-588 NPDFP
+588 NPDFA

-622 IARNINYKIHD
+622 IARNLNFRILD
-633 QKLYEFGKSYCVN
+633 QKLYEFGRGYVKADLKDLKDSN
-646 ASMCKCVSD
+646 D
-655 DASATDTITQS
+655 LNDLP
-666 HNNAITDVTKRFNET
+666 VTKRFAET
-681 EHVSIFLT
+681 EHVSIFMT
-689 GNMLP
+689 GNMMP
-694 ESWKQ
+694 ENWKI
-699 KSPESDFFYLK
+699 KAAETDFFYLK
-710 SYVMT
+710 AHVMD
-715 ILQRMRVNM
+715 ILHRMRVNM
-724 GRVEVVPS
+724 GRIEMVPT
-732 QAKYFAEGLDLV
+732 QYKFFAEGIDIV
-744 LRDNKKVIATLG
+744 QRDSKKLLG
-756 TLGRETMKKM
+756 TIGRIGRETLKKM

-779 TLLLKGYPTKEVQYQ
+779 TLLLKQYPTKEVQYQ

-804 DLALILKKDV
+804 DLALILRKSV
-814 TFAAIEQAAM
+814 TFAQVEQAAM
-824 QCEKKLLKSVSLF
+824 QCEKKLLKRVSLF

-843 GIADGFKSYAVSFI
+843 GITEGFKSYAVSFI

-870 EATMTKIQKTLETQ
+870 ESTMAKIQKTLETQ
-884 LGAKVR
+884 LGAKIR

>member
-207 VAECV
+207 TLELPELPDSPA
-212 NASTCKCVS
+212 
-221 ADASATNTITQSHNN
+221 

-278 PINNIVD
+278 PINNVVD
-285 ITNFVMMEVG
+285 VTNFVMMEVG

-347 SHECV
+347 SRECV

-448 GGEIC
+448 GGDIC

-461 KKIERPTV
+461 NKIERPTV

-496 DIEIANETA
+496 DIEIVREDA
-505 EGMTLR
+505 EGMTLK

-573 EIMNNSLTKSEYYDD
+573 EIMNNSLTKSEYYDE

-633 QKLYEFGKSYCVN
+633 QKLYEFGRSYV
-646 ASMCKCVSD
+646 K
-655 DASATDTITQS
+655 TDEAANQELP
-666 HNNAITDVTKRFNET
+666 VTKRFNET

-689 GNMLP
+689 GNMTP

-699 KSPESDFFYLK
+699 KSPESDFYYLK

-756 TLGRETMKKM
+756 TLGRETLKRM

-824 QCEKKLLKSVSLF
+824 QCEKKLLKRVSLF

-870 EATMTKIQKTLETQ
+870 EATMAKIQKTLETQ
-884 LGAKVR
+884 LGAKIR

>member
-74 GGERPLNIVCGA
+74 GSGTPLNIVCGA

-198 KQLSIKWPE
+198 KQLKIKWPE
-207 VAECV
+207 IAECV

-221 ADASATNTITQSHNN
+221 ADAPASNTITQSHDN
-236 AIRVTVEE
+236 AIRVSVED
-244 PELCPRYTGITLR
+244 PDLCPRYTGITLR

-295 QPLHAFDADKIGG
+295 QPLHAFDADQIAG
-308 GHVVVKRLPQG
+308 GHVIVKRLPQG

-339 CCECGNAL
+339 CNEQEG
-347 SHECV
+347 
-352 SADAPATNTI
+352 
-362 TQSSNNTIQAEPMCI
+362 MCI
-377 AGVFGGQKSG
+377 AGVFGGLKSG
-387 VSMETTN
+387 VTMETTN
-394 VFLESAFFNPVSIRK
+394 VFLECAFFNPVSIRK

-427 CDPNITEWALRRAV
+427 CDPNITVWALRRAV
-441 KLIRELA
+441 KLIQELA

-453 GQMVDLYP
+453 GQMIDIYP
-461 KKIERPTV
+461 NKIERPTV
-469 EVNFRRMFDLVGQDI
+469 EVNFRRMFDLIGQDI

-496 DIEIANETA
+496 DIEIVNETA
-505 EGMTLR
+505 DGMSLR

-527 EIMRIYGYNNIHI
+527 EIMRIYGYNNI
-540 GTTVNSCLSYGKKPD
+540 TFDERLNSCLSYGRKPN
-555 PRKLKN
+555 PAKLRN
-561 AVSDYLTDNGFS
+561 AAADYLTDNGFS
-573 EIMNNSLTKSEYYDD
+573 EIMNNSLTKGEYYEE

-593 ADRCIPIIN
+593 ADRCVQIIN
-602 PLSKELNVMRQ
+602 PLSKELNIMRQ

-622 IARNINYKIHD
+622 IARNINYRILD
-633 QKLYEFGKSYCVN
+633 QKLYEFGRSYQKNSEYSEKSDY
-646 ASMCKCVSD
+646 SE
-655 DASATDTITQS
+655 IP
-666 HNNAITDVTKRFNET
+666 VTKRFNET
-681 EHVSIFLT
+681 EHVSIFMT
-689 GNMLP
+689 GNMTP
-694 ESWKQ
+694 ESWKM
-699 KSPESDFFYLK
+699 KPAEVDFYYLK
-710 SYVMT
+710 SYVLT
-715 ILQRMRVNM
+715 LLQRMRVNM
-724 GRVEVVPS
+724 GRVEMVPT
-732 QAKYFAEGLDLV
+732 QYKFFAEGLDIIQ
-744 LRDNKKVIATLG
+744 RDSKKLLG
-756 TLGRETMKKM
+756 TLGRIGRETLKKM
-766 DIKQPVYYADLNW
+766 DIKQPVFYADLNW
-779 TLLLKGYPTKEVQYQ
+779 TLLLKQYPTKEVLYQ

-804 DLALILKKDV
+804 DLALVLRKDV
-814 TFAAIEQAAM
+814 TFAQVEQAAL

-843 GIADGFKSYAVSFI
+843 GITEGFKSYAVSFI

-870 EATMTKIQKTLETQ
+870 ESTMAKIQKTLETQ
-884 LGAKVR
+884 LGAKIR